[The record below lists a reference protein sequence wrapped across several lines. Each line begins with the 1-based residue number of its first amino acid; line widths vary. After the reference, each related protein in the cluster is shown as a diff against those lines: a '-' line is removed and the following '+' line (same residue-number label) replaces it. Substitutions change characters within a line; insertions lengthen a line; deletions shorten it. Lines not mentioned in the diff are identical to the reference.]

1 MSHAANIPFLAFYR
15 SLGVN
20 NDPRD
25 RVTVGRELSV
35 PLPSMVDVLPA
46 VGIGV
51 RITSGYL
58 SVDFGNVAFF
68 EMRSLAPGGTLMR
81 NIRFGLGMVGAE
93 LRFARSTT
101 ELPGKA
107 AVTTPPTV
115 NFGTGVGVN
124 SVEQGN
130 VGGVPGPLP
139 NITLNGN
146 DNETDISHIFIP
158 RGEFFQMHT
167 TTISPSFG
175 IAGTIAWL
183 ELQEVLPD
191 A

>member
-1 MSHAANIPFLAFYR
+1 MSLAANIPFLAFYR

-25 RVTVGRELSV
+25 RLTVGRELSV

-51 RITSGYL
+51 RITAGFL
-58 SVDFGNVAFF
+58 NLDFANVAFF

-81 NIRFGLGMVGAE
+81 NVRFAFGMAETE
-93 LRFARSTT
+93 LRFARSAT

-107 AVTTPPTV
+107 AVSTPPTV

-130 VGGVPGPLP
+130 VGLPPGPLP
-139 NITLNGN
+139 NIPLNG
-146 DNETDISHIFIP
+146 DVSEIDLSFIFIP
-158 RGEFFQMHT
+158 RGEFYQMHT
-167 TTISPSFG
+167 TTVAPSFG
-175 IAGTIAWL
+175 IAGSISWL

-191 A
+191 G